1 MRLLTPFVLLSLL
14 FSHLWAEPQ
23 CYVDAYPTIVA
34 SADKEGIVLKNGLK
48 LPYKTSMPKV
58 LWDEKINNAD
68 LETQLSQSY
77 DAGGFDTPP
86 PYLFD
91 PGRLRYQPFFQALY
105 GKDKQSIEKNL
116 VSISWPTLKGSTK
129 LPVTKVGGVDKT
141 LYAIGQ
147 EIAKGMENGSLQAG
161 SPAAKDLQTQY
172 ASTQMAMDKL
182 LSGMRPPVAGLQDP
196 AGLGIAPTAA
206 KANTAS
212 TAGMTPAPAA
222 GLPSIPEKSSTAAL
236 GTAAAGLPVLPAQ
249 AKEAARIQQIAQAM
263 GLSQGDAVLNAITY
277 GKARQL
283 YALSNDYAQANDIFR
298 AVAGSGDAAATA
310 RARARVQ
317 SIKTQAQALLPPNT
331 TSNQTTPS
339 SQVVLDLLGM

>member
-1 MRLLTPFVLLSLL
+1 MAAKNQIQREQHAEQIKLGYARLN
-14 FSHLWAEPQ
+14 
-23 CYVDAYPTIVA
+23 
-34 SADKEGIVLKNGLK
+34 ADKSHASLSSSLQAQQ
-48 LPYKTSMPKV
+48 LA
-58 LWDEKINNAD
+58 LAWEKFLA
-68 LETQLSQSY
+68 
-77 DAGGFDTPP
+77 DTPA
-86 PYLFD
+86 
-91 PGRLRYQPFFQALY
+91 GQIR
-105 GKDKQSIEKNL
+105 SIEKAWGRRLTPDELANRL
-116 VSISWPTLKGSTK
+116 GIDSMPPVLKLQLQSLARQQEK
-129 LPVTKVGGVDKT
+129 
-141 LYAIGQ
+141 IGQ

-212 TAGMTPAPAA
+212 TAGITPAPAA
-222 GLPSIPEKSSTAAL
+222 GLPSLPEKSSTAAL
-236 GTAAAGLPVLPAQ
+236 GTAAGGLPVLPAQ

-283 YALSNDYAQANDIFR
+283 YALSNDYTQANDIFR
-298 AVAGSGDAAATA
+298 AVAGSGDAAAIA